1 MFIKDFDLILKD
13 DYENYKTFIELVIES
28 IEAWRKGRN
37 YDSFPTPFL
46 TFIRSDVQD
55 ILSDHQQK
63 IRFF

>member
-1 MFIKDFDLILKD
+1 MFIKDFDLI
-13 DYENYKTFIELVIES
+13 NYKIFIELVIES
-28 IEAWRKGRN
+28 IEAWRKERN
-37 YDSFPTPFL
+37 YDSFPTPPTPFL